1 MLEPNNT
8 APYAAAAN
16 GASSNRPKPT
26 QRPLKVPAG
35 HVLFRLL
42 CHASRVGGVIG
53 KSGAIIKQLQHETAS
68 KIRVEDSPR
77 GAADERV
84 VVVVGSSAANGRI
97 ALGKGEGC
105 EVSSAQEAVVR
116 VFERIVDVAAEAD
129 GVAAASGVVSCR
141 LLAENGQAGAVI
153 GKGGKVVENI
163 RKETGC
169 RIRVLSSDKS
179 PHGEE
184 IIEAGFVSID
194 VSDHVARYFIQML
207 MRSWDSQKGMVFATM
222 NLFSFSSGE
231 ENLEKGIAC
240 AGSWKSIEGD
250 ILGVKKA
257 LVAVSRCLQ
266 DCPLDDRAKMAGGSR
281 PVGLVPQETFQDLSV
296 DLPQRI
302 SVPPSMPASSFTHAS
317 KGRPF
322 LRESERAPNLELRTQ
337 PQEVGFRF
345 LCPSDRVGAVIG
357 KGGTI
362 VRALQNETGASISVG
377 APVAE
382 CDERLIT
389 VTAMEN
395 PESRYSPAQ
404 NAVVL
409 VFSRSME
416 AGAEKGLDLSSS
428 KGSPVLARLVVHLN
442 QVGCL
447 LGKGGAI
454 ISEMRKTTGAF
465 IRIIGNDQAPKCAS
479 QNDEI
484 VQITGEF
491 VNVRDALYNVTSR
504 LRDNLFS
511 SRITNGAGTRSSSS
525 VVTEASP
532 YGRAR
537 DPSSLGLPK
546 SVGVSHN
553 FNVHSVT
560 HSMNQLGLSHHNDR
574 PSSPRL
580 WESQTVAGMDPRSIV
595 DVGKGPTSIKGGIE
609 LGSGGRSAIVTN
621 TTVEIIVP
629 ENVIGC
635 VYGENGSNLAR
646 LRQISGAKVTV
657 HEPHPGTTTDMMV
670 VISGTPDETQAAQS
684 LLQAFILTGSS

>member
-16 GASSNRPKPT
+16 GASSNRPKPP

-53 KSGAIIKQLQHETAS
+53 KSGAIIKQLQHDTAA

-84 VVVVGSSAANGRI
+84 IVVVGSSAANGRI
-97 ALGKGEGC
+97 ALGEGEGY

-153 GKGGKVVENI
+153 GKGGKVVEKI

-179 PHGEE
+179 PHSDE
-184 IIEAGFVSID
+184 IIE
-194 VSDHVARYFIQML
+194 
-207 MRSWDSQKGMVFATM
+207 
-222 NLFSFSSGE
+222 
-231 ENLEKGIAC
+231 
-240 AGSWKSIEGD
+240 IEGD

-257 LVAVSRCLQ
+257 LVAVSSCLQ
-266 DCPLDDRAKMAGGSR
+266 DCPLDDRAKMAGSR
-281 PVGLVPQETFQDLSV
+281 PVGLIPQETFQDLSV
-296 DLPQRI
+296 DLPPQRM
-302 SVPPSMPASSFTHAS
+302 SVTPSMPASSFTHAS
-317 KGRPF
+317 GGRPF

-345 LCPSDRVGAVIG
+345 LCPNDRVGAVIG

-428 KGSPVLARLVVHLN
+428 KGSPVLARLVVPSN

-454 ISEMRKTTGAF
+454 VSEMRKTTGAF

-491 VNVRDALYNVTSR
+491 VNVRDAIYNVTSR

-525 VVTEASP
+525 VITEASP

-537 DPSSLGLPK
+537 DPSSLGLPT

-553 FNVHSVT
+553 FNVHSLT
-560 HSMNQLGLSHHNDR
+560 YSMNQLGLSHHNDR

-657 HEPHPGTTTDMMV
+657 HEPHPGMTTDMMV

>member
-8 APYAAAAN
+8 APYAAAN
-16 GASSNRPKPT
+16 GASSNRPKPP

-53 KSGAIIKQLQHETAS
+53 KSGAIIKQLQHDTAA

-97 ALGKGEGC
+97 ALGEGEGC

-153 GKGGKVVENI
+153 GKGGRVVEKI

-179 PHGEE
+179 PHGDE
-184 IIEAGFVSID
+184 IIE
-194 VSDHVARYFIQML
+194 
-207 MRSWDSQKGMVFATM
+207 
-222 NLFSFSSGE
+222 
-231 ENLEKGIAC
+231 
-240 AGSWKSIEGD
+240 IEGD

-257 LVAVSRCLQ
+257 LVSVSSCLQ
-266 DCPLDDRAKMAGGSR
+266 DCPLDDGAKMAGSR
-281 PVGLVPQETFQDLSV
+281 PVGLIPQETFQDLSV
-296 DLPQRI
+296 DLPPQRI

-317 KGRPF
+317 GGRPF

-428 KGSPVLARLVVHLN
+428 KGSPVLARLVVPSN

-454 ISEMRKTTGAF
+454 VSEMRKTTGAF
-465 IRIIGNDQAPKCAS
+465 IRIIGNEQAPKCAS
-479 QNDEI
+479 QNAEI

-525 VVTEASP
+525 VITEASP

-537 DPSSLGLPK
+537 DPSSLGLPT

-553 FNVHSVT
+553 SNLHSLT
-560 HSMNQLGLSHHNDR
+560 YSMNQLGLSHHNDR
-574 PSSPRL
+574 PSSPSL

-657 HEPHPGTTTDMMV
+657 HEPHPGMTTDMMV

>member
-1 MLEPNNT
+1 M
-8 APYAAAAN
+8 
-16 GASSNRPKPT
+16 
-26 QRPLKVPAG
+26 
-35 HVLFRLL
+35 
-42 CHASRVGGVIG
+42 
-53 KSGAIIKQLQHETAS
+53 
-68 KIRVEDSPR
+68 
-77 GAADERV
+77 
-84 VVVVGSSAANGRI
+84 
-97 ALGKGEGC
+97 
-105 EVSSAQEAVVR
+105 SSAQEAVVR

-129 GVAAASGVVSCR
+129 GVAAASGLVSCR

-153 GKGGKVVENI
+153 GKGGKVVEKI

-179 PHGEE
+179 PHSDE
-184 IIEAGFVSID
+184 IIE
-194 VSDHVARYFIQML
+194 
-207 MRSWDSQKGMVFATM
+207 
-222 NLFSFSSGE
+222 
-231 ENLEKGIAC
+231 
-240 AGSWKSIEGD
+240 IEGD

-257 LVAVSRCLQ
+257 LVAVSSCLQ
-266 DCPLDDRAKMAGGSR
+266 DCPLDDRAKMAGSR
-281 PVGLVPQETFQDLSV
+281 PVGLIPQETFQDLSV
-296 DLPQRI
+296 DLPPQRI
-302 SVPPSMPASSFTHAS
+302 SVTPSMPASSFTHAS
-317 KGRPF
+317 GGRPF

-345 LCPSDRVGAVIG
+345 LCPNDRVGAVIG

-362 VRALQNETGASISVG
+362 VRALQIETGASISVG

-428 KGSPVLARLVVHLN
+428 KGLPVLARLVVPSN

-454 ISEMRKTTGAF
+454 VSEMRKTTGAF

-525 VVTEASP
+525 VITEASP

-537 DPSSLGLPK
+537 DPSSLGLPT

-553 FNVHSVT
+553 FNVHSLT
-560 HSMNQLGLSHHNDR
+560 YSMNQLGLSHHNDR

-657 HEPHPGTTTDMMV
+657 HEPHPGMTTDMMV